1 MSDFIPELDP
11 ESARHAIYLRQQIGL
26 LTERD
31 LELLLT
37 ISGHTL
43 QAWRSTGQ
51 GPKYVKL
58 GRTVMY
64 RMMDVQLWINNNVQ
78 SGTPAAQA
86 A

>member
-1 MSDFIPELDP
+1 MSDFMPELDAD
-11 ESARHAIYLRQQIGL
+11 SAKHASWLRQQIGL

-37 ISGHTL
+37 VSGHTL
-43 QAWRSTGQ
+43 QAWRSNGL

-64 RMMDVQLWINNNVQ
+64 RIVDVHSWINANVQ
-78 SGTPAAQA
+78 TGTPAAQA

>member
-1 MSDFIPELDP
+1 MSDYTLELDADA
-11 ESARHAIYLRQQIGL
+11 ARHASWLRQQIGL

-37 ISGHTL
+37 VSDHTL
-43 QAWRSTGQ
+43 QAWRSNGL

-64 RMMDVQLWINNNVQ
+64 RIVDVHSWINANVQ
-78 SGTPAAQA
+78 TGTPAAKA